1 MVILLENV
9 AYDYKS
15 SLYMD
20 SPNLSPT
27 KQDNFLGFP
36 KIFKYY
42 AHPNAPTRVL
52 HDLWYLKFMCF
63 VCNEWLRVCYIINIF
78 KNNERKQGLT
88 TFINYL
94 GVVNHSIICFRMIG
108 YYRELFGDGQ

>member
-1 MVILLENV
+1 
-9 AYDYKS
+9 
-15 SLYMD
+15 
-20 SPNLSPT
+20 
-27 KQDNFLGFP
+27 
-36 KIFKYY
+36 
-42 AHPNAPTRVL
+42 
-52 HDLWYLKFMCF
+52 
-63 VCNEWLRVCYIINIF
+63 VCYIINIF